1 MSTHILAPASL
12 SVGKVE
18 YSDLKKVLAEAHYIG
33 KPGSTA
39 IALGLWQSGELA
51 GVLTFGTVP
60 ANNARAICGQD
71 YAASV
76 LELTR
81 LALYDWAPP
90 NSESW
95 FIGQA
100 FAWLRGDRP
109 DVHILLSYAD
119 ASVGHVGT
127 IYQATNWI
135 YTGRTTGDVY
145 WQCDDGRKLHPRTV
159 GFRDTVKPPGR
170 FMPSPAKHRYVMLL
184 GSRGQRRKLQSLMR
198 WPGLPYPKAGLA

>member
-1 MSTHILAPASL
+1 MIDPSSLAVDRVAHA
-12 SVGKVE
+12 E
-18 YSDLKKVLAEAHYIG
+18 LKTVLAEAHYIG
-33 KPGSTA
+33 KPGSTSVP
-39 IALGLWQSGELA
+39 LGLWQGGKLA

-60 ANNARAICGQD
+60 ANNARAVCGPEH
-71 YAASV
+71 AASV

-81 LALYDWAPP
+81 LALYDWAPA

-95 FIGQA
+95 FIGRA
-100 FAWLRGDRP
+100 FAWLRANRP

-127 IYQATNWI
+127 IYQATNWV

-159 GFRDTVKPPGR
+159 GFRDTIKPPGR

-184 GSRGQRRKLQSLMR
+184 GTRRERRILCESMR
-198 WPGLPYPKAGLA
+198 WPSLPYPKAGA